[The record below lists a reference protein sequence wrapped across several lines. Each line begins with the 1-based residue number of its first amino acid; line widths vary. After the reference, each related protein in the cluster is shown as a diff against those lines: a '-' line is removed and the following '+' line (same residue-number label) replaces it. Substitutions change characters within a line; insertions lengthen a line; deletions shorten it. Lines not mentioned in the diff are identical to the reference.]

1 MDCRTAYRCRFEDG
15 QYDTYSIDHQI
26 PREGYVKVMGGPM
39 MYGIMGLFGYSKE
52 EVASVGPKVASALE
66 QYFEVAT
73 GQGTVTMPMSSLIAI
88 ATKKA

>member
-1 MDCRTAYRCRFEDG
+1 MDWRTAYRCRFEDF
-15 QYDTYSIDHQI
+15 QYDTYNIDHQI
-26 PREGYVKVMGGPM
+26 SREEYVKVMGGPI
-39 MYGIMGLFGYSKE
+39 MYGIMGLLGYSKE

-73 GQGTVTMPMSSLIAI
+73 GQGPVTMPMSSLIVI